1 MAPAEWLCELCTE
14 VLLDPVTLPCCGESF
29 CLQCLRQWTVTK
41 LDDGAPMPRCP
52 TGASCGAKMDY
63 RLPSISKVLLRM
75 LESSHGEEL
84 QQRRSEEEE
93 DEVILGGYEAWQE
106 VAASRDIYVGERL
119 VIAFGTSGIVLC
131 NHESSHI
138 KVKFDASLWGTGT
151 VNVFPDNLM
160 PQMPQNPLGLK
171 IGEAVM
177 AALNLM
183 IGDVVVVP
191 FGTRGTVLGPGPEG
205 RIEVSFEESS
215 VEPARNLNVQSFE
228 IQPAKELLGGFRVAQ
243 RVKAAGDIRVE
254 ETLLAAPGS
263 FGTVLGEYSD
273 TRLIVRFD
281 ARADGRTE
289 AVNLGP
295 NEIEAI

>member
-1 MAPAEWLCELCTE
+1 MAPAEWLCELCSE
-14 VLLDPVTLPCCGESF
+14 LLLDPVTLPCCGESF
-29 CLQCLRQWTVTK
+29 CQQCLRLWAVTK
-41 LDDGAPMPRCP
+41 LDDGAPKPRCP
-52 TGASCGAKMDY
+52 AACGAKIDY
-63 RLPSISKVLLRM
+63 RLPSISKVLVRM

-84 QQRRSEEEE
+84 KERRSEEEE
-93 DEVILGGYEAWQE
+93 DVILGGYEAWQE

-151 VNVFPDNLM
+151 VNVFPNDLM
-160 PQMPQNPLGLK
+160 RQMPPNPLGLK
-171 IGEAVM
+171 IGEAVI
-177 AALNLM
+177 AAMNLM
-183 IGDVVVVP
+183 IGDVVAIP
-191 FGTRGTVLGPGPEG
+191 FGTRGTVLGPRPEG

-215 VEPARNLNVQSFE
+215 AEPAKNLNVQSFE

-243 RVKAAGDIRVE
+243 RVKAAADIRVQ

-273 TRLIVRFD
+273 TRLIVCFD
-281 ARADGRTE
+281 QRQDGREE

-295 NEIEAI
+295 NEIQAV